1 MNLKNLLIMAAM
13 SVMTFGFAAC
23 SSDDDDDK
31 DGMLYDDVN
40 SEYNDYV
47 SVGGLPIISG
57 NTLIM
62 SMVIPGR
69 LFHKVLRKWIISI
82 GEYAVQML

>member
-47 SVGGLPIISG
+47 SDC
-57 NTLIM
+57 
-62 SMVIPGR
+62 
-69 LFHKVLRKWIISI
+69 
-82 GEYAVQML
+82 